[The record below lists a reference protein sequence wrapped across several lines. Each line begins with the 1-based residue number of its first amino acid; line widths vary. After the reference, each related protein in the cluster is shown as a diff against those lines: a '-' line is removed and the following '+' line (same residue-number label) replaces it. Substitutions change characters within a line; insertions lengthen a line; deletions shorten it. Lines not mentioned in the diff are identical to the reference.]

1 MTRHLQGLIFDVDG
15 TLADTEEIHRQAFNQ
30 TFRRFD
36 LPWDWTPALYEKL
49 LVISGG
55 QERITRFAREVSP
68 TLAARA
74 DFPDFVRELHSA
86 KTAGYAALLQS
97 GRICLRPGI
106 ERLLHAARGQGVML
120 GIATS
125 SAWSNLK
132 ALLDNNL
139 PPEWPTWFAAIETC
153 DTVIEKKPSPAVY
166 LAVLRRLGLA
176 PHRCLAL
183 EDTENGLKAARA
195 ANLATVI
202 TVHQFTCREAFV
214 GAAVVLDGLGDPGHP
229 MSVMR
234 GAGCVRRYVDLPYLE
249 ALLKQDAGSTTLWEQ
264 NQLAFA

>member
-1 MTRHLQGLIFDVDG
+1 MTRYLQGLIFDVDG
-15 TLADTEEIHRQAFNQ
+15 TLADTEEVHREAFNQ

-49 LVISGG
+49 LATSGG
-55 QERITRFAREVSP
+55 KERITRFAADVSP
-68 TLAARA
+68 ALAARA
-74 DFPDFVRELHSA
+74 DFPDFVRQLHSE
-86 KTAGYAALLQS
+86 KTVCYAALLRTGQI
-97 GRICLRPGI
+97 RLRPGI
-106 ERLLHAARGQGVML
+106 ERLLHAARSQGVVL

-139 PPEWPTWFAAIETC
+139 PQEWPTWFAAIETC
-153 DTVIEKKPSPAVY
+153 DTVAEKKPSPAVY
-166 LAVLRRLGLA
+166 QAVLRRMRLA
-176 PHRCLAL
+176 PQHCLAL

-202 TVHQFTCREAFV
+202 TAHQFTCREAFV

-229 MSVMR
+229 MSVLR
-234 GAGCVRRYVDLPYLE
+234 GAGCAQEFVDLPYLE
-249 ALLKQDAGSTTLWEQ
+249 TLLTQDAGSTTLWEQ
-264 NQLAFA
+264 NQLTFA